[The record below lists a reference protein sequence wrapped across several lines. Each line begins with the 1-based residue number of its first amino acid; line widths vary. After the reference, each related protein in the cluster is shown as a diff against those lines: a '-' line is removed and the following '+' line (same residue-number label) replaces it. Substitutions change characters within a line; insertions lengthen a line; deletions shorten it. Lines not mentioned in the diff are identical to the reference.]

1 MVFFGDVAAA
11 SQVNTAYC
19 RTHAGHCPRKPPDD
33 GRDNAGCEGPPC
45 ILFALILH
53 LDFSA
58 ALILLLFFSPFFCV
72 SISESGPNILGIRMG
87 HMEGLSNLEKRKVH
101 DVWVADKK
109 EQKLFDL
116 YWHNVDFFYI

>member
-1 MVFFGDVAAA
+1 
-11 SQVNTAYC
+11 
-19 RTHAGHCPRKPPDD
+19 
-33 GRDNAGCEGPPC
+33 
-45 ILFALILH
+45 
-53 LDFSA
+53 
-58 ALILLLFFSPFFCV
+58 
-72 SISESGPNILGIRMG
+72 MG